1 LKLLE
6 EQLGGGGQPLFDTT
20 AEHVFKWENVKYGEA
35 MFNIFII
42 QGAFKRRSKYEEVTN

>member
-20 AEHVFKWENVKYGEA
+20 AEHVFKWENVKYGAA
-35 MFNIFII
+35 MFNISL
-42 QGAFKRRSKYEEVTN
+42 FKVHSRGDPNMKR